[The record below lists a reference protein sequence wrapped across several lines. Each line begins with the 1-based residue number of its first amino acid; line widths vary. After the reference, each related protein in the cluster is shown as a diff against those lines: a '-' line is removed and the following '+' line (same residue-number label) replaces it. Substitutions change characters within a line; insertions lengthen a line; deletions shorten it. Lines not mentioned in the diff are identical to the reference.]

1 MSNPIIMGN
10 PLLLVL
16 DAGHGT
22 TPACPEARYS
32 KGQVIKRRAV
42 KWLKDRPVLASIAA
56 VVPPGFPPEHAL
68 ADAFGQPRPLMV
80 TAPKRSVYY
89 VVAFDGDLRPA
100 LLAEKD
106 IKCATGDVM
115 KVGMTNDVGAP

>member
-1 MSNPIIMGN
+1 MSNPILM
-10 PLLLVL
+10 VL
-16 DAGHGT
+16 DAGLGT
-22 TPACPEARYS
+22 TPACPDARYS

-42 KWLKDRPVLASIAA
+42 RWLKDRPILASIAA
-56 VVPPGFPPEHAL
+56 VVPPGFPPEYAM

-80 TAPKRSVYY
+80 TASKRSVHY
-89 VVAFDGDLRPA
+89 VVAFDGDPRPA

-115 KVGMTNDVGAP
+115 EVGMTDDTGAV